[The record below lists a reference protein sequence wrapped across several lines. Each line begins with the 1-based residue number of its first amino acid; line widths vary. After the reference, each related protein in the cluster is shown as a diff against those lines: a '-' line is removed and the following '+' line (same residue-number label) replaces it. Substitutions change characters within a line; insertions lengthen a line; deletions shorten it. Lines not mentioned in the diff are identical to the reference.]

1 MSKGSDLTLKILPE
15 ELTVCQVESQADIDS
30 ETSIYFVGKTDDELS
45 LVCPTDSVPDSTI
58 NREDGWRAFR
68 IEGVLDF
75 ALTGILA
82 PIAQLM
88 ADHAI
93 GIFAVS
99 TFNTDYVLVKAHDL
113 ERAIGLL
120 ADAGYEMV
128 GSSPRVRTP

>member
-1 MSKGSDLTLKILPE
+1 MSESPNLTLKILSE
-15 ELTVCQVESQADIDS
+15 ELTVCQVHSHADID
-30 ETSIYFVGKTDDELS
+30 TKAPVFFVGKTDEELS
-45 LVCPTDSVPDSTI
+45 LVCPTESVPDNAI

-99 TFNTDYVLVKAHDL
+99 TFNTDYVLVKAQDL
-113 ERAIGLL
+113 ERALALL
-120 ADAGYEMV
+120 ADAGYEIV
-128 GSSPRVRTP
+128 GA